1 MYLTAHLTK
10 VKNGW
15 KLTIVNGI
23 KPLLENIILE
33 QEFATKTY
41 AKRTA
46 KQIGAKPWNYI

>member
-15 KLTIVNGI
+15 KLTIVEGFE
-23 KPLLENIILE
+23 PLLEKIILE
-33 QEFATKTY
+33 TEFATKTA
-41 AKRTA
+41 AKKTA